1 MGEKKTIL
9 YVDDEPLNLL
19 VFSASFKLNYN
30 VIVANNGDEC
40 LLRLEESEVDF
51 LISDMQMPGMNG
63 VELIGIVKEKHPEM
77 PCFILT
83 GYDCNEEITNAIN
96 QGLVSMYF
104 SKPFDKD
111 FIERQLEAA
120 NV

>member
-9 YVDDEPLNLL
+9 YVDDEPLNLM
-19 VFSASFKLNYN
+19 VFKASFRLSYN
-30 VIVANNGDEC
+30 VMVANNGDEG
-40 LLRLEESEVDF
+40 LRMLEESGADF

-63 VELIGIVKEKHPEM
+63 VELIEIVKQRCPEL

-83 GYDCNEEITNAIN
+83 GYDCNEEISAAISRGVVNA
-96 QGLVSMYF
+96 YF

-111 FIERQLEAA
+111 LIEQYLEG
-120 NV
+120 